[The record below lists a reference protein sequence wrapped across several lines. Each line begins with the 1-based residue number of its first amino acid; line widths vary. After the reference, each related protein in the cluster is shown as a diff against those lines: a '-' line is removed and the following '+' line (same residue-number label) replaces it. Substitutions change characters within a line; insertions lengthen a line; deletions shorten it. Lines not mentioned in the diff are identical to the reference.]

1 MDPPCML
8 LQSNKRNLM
17 TSKLI
22 KIFLLKSPENE
33 HSLVM
38 DIPVS
43 RGFTPEG
50 LYLVT
55 GEYCGI

>member
-1 MDPPCML
+1 ML